1 MKFINTQSFCYLGG
15 ILLFLSASPG
25 FGQAT
30 GMGTGAGSGTTT
42 STGSASSTQP
52 PAGTATRVSP
62 QTTEPAPSG
71 SMSKIV
77 VNAVPPEENILPTSR
92 PVNSVYGIDLPVLDT
107 PRSATIISRE
117 QLSQID
123 IQDARDYSKLTS
135 DAYTESDF
143 GTPAVPSIRGQ
154 PGDVLINGI
163 RTAANAD
170 GNGPPVDFNNIES
183 VNIVKGP
190 PSADIG
196 SSEFVGGY
204 VDEVTKRP
212 YFDKFQGDASTT
224 IGMFDQFRQSLD
236 FGGPI
241 IKDQLAYRVSYS
253 GTESGSY
260 YDLVHND
267 SQTGYMALSW
277 IPTDKYTLDFNASY
291 GEVDYLENNGITRVT
306 QNLIDNGQYAQG
318 QALPVGGGFFNPAP
332 ITGTTDISRSTNTH
346 NPNDGAY
353 AQTANAQAIQT
364 LVINDDMKVVSN
376 TFWQYL
382 FWRTLNGQ
390 GYDQLTNGDNTADQ
404 RLSFIWN
411 ADLPVTEATTSGGT
425 SDPKDSKSI
434 QAPKE
439 TDPGLTFHNTL
450 NTGLEFRM
458 ESHQDYQSF
467 AAEPFNA
474 YDLTANNNDI
484 AVPPSAS
491 AGGFPTPYNIPG
503 MPGQYLFQPANSG
516 ASTLYESSV
525 YVQDK
530 FDFTNQWSLFFGG
543 RADIDYVDAQNP
555 PGTPTN
561 TGDPNIF
568 AADHTTE
575 VLPDFNVSPTYK
587 PFNWMTIYATLNR
600 GAAPGNTTQ
609 SGAFSPSDLSAKQF
623 HEYATMY
630 EFGAKFSLIQDKLFA
645 TGTLYRED
653 RYDPATTGGS
663 YKQQINGVEGDLNYQ
678 PDKHFYA
685 TLSYSYAYS
694 HDIDPGFVHEVNA
707 SYTPGQ
713 TTITDNPNNFNNLT
727 GTFKSPGF
735 PNHVFNAL
743 FVYKFDNGFGVSAD
757 AQATSPINVTWVSD
771 VQIPWQYNV
780 DFSAFY
786 DYKQSEVKLSVY
798 NATDQR
804 NFGSV
809 NPIYGL
815 DSIFAAEPIH
825 LEGTLK
831 IHF

>member
-1 MKFINTQSFCYLGG
+1 M
-15 ILLFLSASPG
+15 PG
-25 FGQAT
+25 FGQTPA
-30 GMGTGAGSGTTT
+30 
-42 STGSASSTQP
+42 ASSTTASTNAPAATP
-52 PAGTATRVSP
+52 PSAATSAK
-62 QTTEPAPSG
+62 APSG
-71 SMSKIV
+71 ATMNTIV
-77 VNAVPPEENILPTSR
+77 VNAIPPEENIMPTSR
-92 PVNSVYGIDLPVLDT
+92 PSNSVYGIDLPVLDT

-143 GTPAVPSIRGQ
+143 GTPATPSIRGQ

-163 RTAANAD
+163 RSAANAD

-190 PSADIG
+190 PDAVIG

-204 VDEVTKRP
+204 VDEITKRP
-212 YFDKFQGDASTT
+212 FFDKFQGDASTT
-224 IGMFDQFRQSLD
+224 IGMYDQFRQTLD

-267 SQTGYMALSW
+267 SQTGYMAVSW
-277 IPTDKYTLDFNASY
+277 IPSDKYSLDFNASY
-291 GEVDYLENNGITRVT
+291 GSVDYLENNGINRVT
-306 QNLIDNGQYAQG
+306 QNLIDNGQYATG
-318 QALPVGGGFFNPAP
+318 SFTPPLTGFFNQVPV
-332 ITGTTDISRSTNTH
+332 TGTTDISRSTNTH

-364 LVINDDMKVVSN
+364 VNIDDDTKLVSN

-382 FWRTLNGQ
+382 YWRTLNGQ

-404 RLSFIWN
+404 RFSFIWGT
-411 ADLPVTEATTSGGT
+411 DVPVIDPSTSGGT
-425 SDPKDSKSI
+425 SDPKD
-434 QAPKE
+434 PKAITSPKV

-458 ESHQDYQSF
+458 ESHDDYQSF

-474 YDLTANNNDI
+474 FDLTANNNDI
-484 AVPPSAS
+484 FVPLATS

-503 MPGQYLFQPANSG
+503 MPGQYIFQPASSG
-516 ASTLYESSV
+516 ASTLYESSA
-525 YVQDK
+525 YAQDK
-530 FDFTNQWSLFFGG
+530 LDFTDQVSLFFGG
-543 RADIDYVDAQNP
+543 RADVLYVNAANP
-555 PGTPTN
+555 AGTPTGN
-561 TGDPNIF
+561 GDPNIF
-568 AADHTTE
+568 PADHTTQ
-575 VLPDFNVSPTYK
+575 VLPNFNISPTYK
-587 PFNWMTIYATLNR
+587 PFPWMTVYATLNR
-600 GAAPGNTTQ
+600 GQAPGNTTQ
-609 SGAFSPSDLSAKQF
+609 SGAFSPADLNEKEF
-623 HEYATMY
+623 HEWATMY
-630 EFGAKFSLIQDKLFA
+630 EFGSKFSLIQDKLF
-645 TGTLYRED
+645 TTFTLYRED
-653 RYDPATTGGS
+653 RFDPATTGGS
-663 YKQQINGVEGDLNYQ
+663 YKQQINGFEWDLNYQ

-694 HDIDPGFVHEVNA
+694 HDIDPGFVHEINS
-707 SYTPGQ
+707 SYPIG
-713 TTITDNPNNFNNLT
+713 TTVTTDNPNGFNNLV

-735 PNHVFNAL
+735 PNHVINAL
-743 FVYKFDNGFGVSAD
+743 AVYKFDNGFGVSAD
-757 AQATSPINVTWVSD
+757 AQATSPINVTWVGD
-771 VQIPWQYNV
+771 VKIPWQYNV

-786 DYKQSEVKLSVY
+786 TWKQSEVKLSVY
-798 NATDQR
+798 NATDQQ
-804 NFGSV
+804 NWGSV